1 MREHNNSFLGEKPKS
16 LDFLFLGHFRPWPF
30 ASPPGKRTR
39 FNQNEGGKRI
49 RDGRYTWNP
58 KRTESEKIQSVQKV
72 AVYKKK
78 LVIKMSP
85 ICLSL
90 IQVLSF
96 YILPFPTPVFCPEM
110 IFSTRVSFDPE
121 MSQ

>member
-1 MREHNNSFLGEKPKS
+1 
-16 LDFLFLGHFRPWPF
+16 
-30 ASPPGKRTR
+30 
-39 FNQNEGGKRI
+39 
-49 RDGRYTWNP
+49 
-58 KRTESEKIQSVQKV
+58 
-72 AVYKKK
+72 
-78 LVIKMSP
+78 MSP

-121 MSQ
+121 MSQWKFEMQFSWEKDQDIFFISTGSG